1 VSSVF
6 VDSSGWIALLSADD
20 QHHDR
25 AVSHYD
31 ELARSG
37 SRLLTNNYVVDETA
51 TRLRYG
57 LGLQAALGFRR
68 MLLGAAVS
76 RRLRVLWIDERSEAE
91 AWRILEQYGDVKLSL
106 TDATCAVT
114 ARAARIGEVFGC
126 DSDFEALGFVVLP
139 GRGPRPG

>member
-1 VSSVF
+1 VSTVF
-6 VDSSGWIALLSADD
+6 ADTSGWIALLSHDD
-20 QHHDR
+20 RLHDR
-25 AVSHYD
+25 A
-31 ELARSG
+31 LARYDALARDG

-57 LGLQAALGFRR
+57 IGLAAALGFRQ
-68 MLLGAAVS
+68 MLLDAVAA
-76 RRLRVLWIDERSEAE
+76 RRVRITWIDEKAEAE

-114 ARAARIGEVFGC
+114 ARAARITEVFGC

-139 GRGPRPG
+139 GPR